1 MRISDI
7 FVIKK
12 NVLYS
17 LAYDNQ
23 VHEFRRLFTLWIE
36 DLAFLDSFF
45 DDNIKDLESGYWGD
59 ITIEEAIEQ
68 TRFMAIKLRQK
79 FKNLLAS
86 NQPLQTL
93 FQPLDNNQYQEKAL
107 SKEKSKEGWLRIYA
121 IRISTNT
128 YVITGGAIKLT
139 FKMHEAEHLKIE
151 LQKLT
156 IAKSYLIDEG
166 LTDESDFG
174 YFEFMSDIP

>member
-1 MRISDI
+1 MKVSAI
-7 FVIKK
+7 FVIKE

-45 DDNIKDLESGYWGD
+45 DDNSKDLESGYWGA
-59 ITIEEAIEQ
+59 ITIEEAIHR

-79 FKNLLAS
+79 FKDLLAS
-86 NQPLQTL
+86 NQPLETL
-93 FQPLDNNQYQEKAL
+93 FRPLNNNQYQEKAL

-139 FKMHEAEHLKIE
+139 LKMNEATHLKTE

-174 YFEFMSDIP
+174 YFEFISDIP